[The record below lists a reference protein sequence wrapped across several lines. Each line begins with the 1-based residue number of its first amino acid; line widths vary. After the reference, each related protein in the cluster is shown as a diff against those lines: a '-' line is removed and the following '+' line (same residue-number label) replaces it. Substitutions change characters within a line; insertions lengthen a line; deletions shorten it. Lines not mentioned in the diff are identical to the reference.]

1 MYPHEILATVTAC
14 LIVYTFAAECLKRTG
29 GK

>member
-29 GK
+29 GE